1 MQKDSVG
8 RYYMRIYLVLK
19 RIIKEL
25 VGHSIRPKVY

>member
-1 MQKDSVG
+1 
-8 RYYMRIYLVLK
+8 MRIYLVLK